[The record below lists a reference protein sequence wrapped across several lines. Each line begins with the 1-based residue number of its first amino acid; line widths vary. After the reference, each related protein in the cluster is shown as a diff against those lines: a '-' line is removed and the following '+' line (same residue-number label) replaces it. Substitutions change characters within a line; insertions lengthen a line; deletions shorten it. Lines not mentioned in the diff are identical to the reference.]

1 MYETKSQIDES
12 NSQSNEN
19 INIKIEILDKLKDD
33 IDKII
38 KTYKLFA
45 KI

>member
-19 INIKIEILDKLKDD
+19 INIKIEIDKLKDD
-33 IDKII
+33 IEKII